1 MSARLPTK
9 RFNYSLAFPATMG
22 EIEVDI
28 PTRLDT
34 EIDQLVDGDEFLSR
48 QEAIEELLSK
58 GLQSYSATDAEEEEG
73 DLAFA
78 DEMTN
83 PGEKPMGPEG
93 DEGNGRNDDYSF

>member
-1 MSARLPTK
+1 
-9 RFNYSLAFPATMG
+9 MG

-58 GLQSYSATDAEEEEG
+58 GLQSYSTTDTEEEG
-73 DLAFA
+73 DLSFA

-83 PGEKPMGPEG
+83 PGEKPMGPEDDDQG
-93 DEGNGRNDDYSF
+93 GRGDDYTF